1 MRRTTG
7 VLPVVY
13 ILVLL
18 TLMPVPVLGDGL
30 ERPESG
36 TAAIGLKL
44 YADQIDVAVFSRVNY
59 GYDRDAVCT
68 VGTCDDN
75 TTACANHSVCA
86 GIGSGL
92 CNFTP
97 CTGDFNLCED
107 GVTICSAN
115 SPDCDG
121 IGGGQ
126 CVSNPCAPPNQIC
139 GVKVDSLTPGAPP
152 LQTIWELACDPLTLP
167 DGTDC
172 QVGAALPA
180 DTVSWDFSGINRT
193 NLPDLVE
200 TSSTFT
206 PINASETPNHAEC
219 GMNPGGA
226 FPQRLLDRE
235 DKNYADPANVI
246 PTLST
251 VEREN
256 DVMVC
261 DDGSLCSGNPDCNG
275 IGDGTCKS
283 TATIW
288 MRAVVRFEGIDSPTL
303 GAGESRLC
311 HVTAGGD
318 TRTAVP
324 LWRFPNQDAD
334 GYYMELGDPLWLH
347 TPFNCEPIILAPT
360 AANVD
365 PSGGFQGRQTG
376 EVVNEGVVALPSG
389 HKFKSL
395 VTRTVTEYGVHI
407 LGCLINVDG
416 VRTVVYLWEVPHLGT
431 VVRLQSDKIA
441 QDEFVFTHLPEID
454 IKYGL
459 FPPLSVTP
467 GGVTDTTVDL
477 SWDPGL
483 ITTHISGYRIY
494 WDTKSGGACST
505 GLEDC
510 TADHP
515 GAGHCPAGETCC
527 GTPGDVCDGY
537 AFDSI
542 NDPGQVNFTTAT
554 SATISGLDPTTTY
567 YLTVTAMSDFTDPA
581 TSVTT
586 AYESVLYPTQLP
598 AVPND
603 LPVEVSA
610 TTTGGAA
617 AAGAVPDGDDRPGT
631 QLTVAK
637 GPGSSITLDWGAS
650 CQASDTNYGVYEG
663 VLGLFAGHVP
673 VTCATG
679 GSTSSAFVPG
689 AADRF
694 YVVVPSNGSSEGS
707 YGLDS
712 SDVERATSAAAC
724 LPQNLGAPVC
734 P

>member
-1 MRRTTG
+1 
-7 VLPVVY
+7 
-13 ILVLL
+13 
-18 TLMPVPVLGDGL
+18 MPVG
-30 ERPESG
+30 
-36 TAAIGLKL
+36 
-44 YADQIDVAVFSRVNY
+44 
-59 GYDRDAVCT
+59 
-68 VGTCDDN
+68 
-75 TTACANHSVCA
+75 
-86 GIGSGL
+86 
-92 CNFTP
+92 
-97 CTGDFNLCED
+97 
-107 GVTICSAN
+107 
-115 SPDCDG
+115 
-121 IGGGQ
+121 
-126 CVSNPCAPPNQIC
+126 NQIC
-139 GVKVDSLTPGAPP
+139 GVKVDSLVPGAPL
-152 LQTIWELACDPLTLP
+152 LQTIWELVCDPLTLP

-172 QVGAALPA
+172 QVGSTLPA

-193 NLPDLVE
+193 NFPDLIE
-200 TSSTFT
+200 TASTFT
-206 PINASETPNHAEC
+206 PINLSETPNHAEC

-226 FPQRLLDRE
+226 FPQRLLGRE
-235 DKNYADPANVI
+235 DKNHPDPANVI
-246 PTLST
+246 PTLNAI
-251 VEREN
+251 ERVN
-256 DVMVC
+256 DVTVC

-288 MRAVVRFEGIDSPTL
+288 MRGVVRFEGIDSATL

-311 HVTAGGD
+311 HVTEGGD
-318 TRTAVP
+318 TRTDLP
-324 LWRFPNQDAD
+324 LWRFPNQDAG
-334 GYYMELGDPLWLH
+334 GYYMELGDPRWMH

-365 PSGGFQGRQTG
+365 PAGGFAGQQTG

-395 VTRTVTEYGVHI
+395 VTRTVTEYRVFF
-407 LGCLINVDG
+407 LGCAINVDG
-416 VRTVVYLWEVPHLGT
+416 VRTVLYLWEVPHLGT

-483 ITTHISGYRIY
+483 ITPHISGYRIY
-494 WDTKSGGACST
+494 WDTESGGACST

-603 LPVEVSA
+603 RL
-610 TTTGGAA
+610 
-617 AAGAVPDGDDRPGT
+617 
-631 QLTVAK
+631 L
-637 GPGSSITLDWGAS
+637 I
-650 CQASDTNYGVYEG
+650 
-663 VLGLFAGHVP
+663 H
-673 VTCATG
+673 
-679 GSTSSAFVPG
+679 
-689 AADRF
+689 
-694 YVVVPSNGSSEGS
+694 
-707 YGLDS
+707 
-712 SDVERATSAAAC
+712 
-724 LPQNLGAPVC
+724 
-734 P
+734 